1 MPESLRLAL
10 SLFSVAPVPAGRFD
24 RRTAGRA
31 MVLAPITG
39 AGLSLLAAGVMLVAR
54 LLYEGQLGLPLTAAL
69 TIGTLALLTRG
80 LHLDGLVDTADAL
93 ASYAGRD
100 RALQIMKEPGA
111 GALGVATLVLNLL
124 LQTGALM
131 ICVHAHRG
139 TQSLLLAVLT
149 GRLAAVLACTP
160 GTPAAR
166 PDGLGALVAGSVRPA
181 IALALTVGVALEA
194 AIYGR
199 LDGDAGSW
207 GGALR
212 GVLALAAGLA
222 VADLL
227 RRHAVRR
234 FGGITGDV
242 LGALVEVATTVVL
255 LVMATN
261 S

>member
-1 MPESLRLAL
+1 MAEALRLAL
-10 SLFSVAPVPAGRFD
+10 SLFTVAPVPEGPVE

-31 MVLAPITG
+31 MELAPLVG
-39 AGLSLLAAGVMLVAR
+39 AGLALVAAGVMLVAR
-54 LLYEGQLGLPLTAAL
+54 LLYQGHFGLPLIAAL

-100 RALQIMKEPGA
+100 RALQILREPGV
-111 GALGVATLVLNLL
+111 GALGVATLVLTLL

-131 ICVHAHRG
+131 ACVNAHRG
-139 TQSLLLAVLT
+139 TESLLLAVIT

-160 GTPAAR
+160 GIPAAR
-166 PDGLGALVAGSVRPA
+166 ADGLGALVAGSVRPA
-181 IALALTVGVALEA
+181 IALALTGGVALEA

-199 LDGDAGSW
+199 LDGDARSW
-207 GGALR
+207 SGALR
-212 GVLALAAGLA
+212 GVLALVAGLA
-222 VADLL
+222 VAHLL
-227 RRHAVRR
+227 LRHAVRR

-255 LVMATN
+255 LVMAT
-261 S
+261 SS